1 MASKCLQYLSL
12 FVVTSVCAAELTPQ
26 NISTSGFGYEL
37 VQERLDQ
44 LQFSFLELFVHVK
57 ELGETVL
64 NNQRSLEGNQQ
75 QVNQLMHHHQK
86 QLTDRVDDLQVGVS
100 ANVSLVADYSK
111 QILNLQTIC
120 ANHDKIR
127 QELERFRPNSTH
139 ALKVDFSNPESKD
152 DTKKANIKSCKSA
165 NSKSSG
171 IFNLLL
177 TDDSPPI
184 PVFCE
189 LQRFGGGWLVIQQR
203 FDGSV
208 NFYRGWSDYRDGFG
222 VIGEEFWLGLEAI
235 HQITKRG
242 TYELMVELE
251 DFSGNYKYARYT
263 EFQLG
268 VEAEKYALNKLGSYS
283 GTADDSLAYHK
294 GMKFST
300 FDSDN
305 DPHSSNCAKQYKGA
319 WWYQACHFSN
329 LNGEHLNQKSSATI
343 NWQKST
349 SWTEAGLK
357 YTRMM
362 IREK

>member
-1 MASKCLQYLSL
+1 
-12 FVVTSVCAAELTPQ
+12 
-26 NISTSGFGYEL
+26 
-37 VQERLDQ
+37 
-44 LQFSFLELFVHVK
+44 
-57 ELGETVL
+57 
-64 NNQRSLEGNQQ
+64 
-75 QVNQLMHHHQK
+75 MHHHQK

-184 PVFCE
+184 P
-189 LQRFGGGWLVIQQR
+189 R

-268 VEAEKYALNKLGSYS
+268 GEAEKYALNKLGSYS